1 MSDGSVL
8 RDPAVES
15 ESTHQPEDQGISLYL
30 VSLGQSSTKDV
41 VGLAV
46 GTLIFWLVGGLT
58 LHSRIPK
65 HASITHTQYGIANG
79 KWPSPARSG
88 NTNGRTYYLD
98 VIFPDTGTRIQKV
111 ICSYGDYKRAEQG
124 QQVLTVVFE
133 NRNQAFGILLLQS

>member
-1 MSDGSVL
+1 AGYTTHLPHVSL
-8 RDPAVES
+8 PHAPHRILLLFPFIIPRPPT
-15 ESTHQPEDQGISLYL
+15 STLFPYTTLFRSGWFAFFMGLAFQGISLYL

-65 HASITHTQYGIANG
+65 HASITHTQYGIVNG

-88 NTNGRTYYLD
+88 NTNGR
-98 VIFPDTGTRIQKV
+98 
-111 ICSYGDYKRAEQG
+111 
-124 QQVLTVVFE
+124 
-133 NRNQAFGILLLQS
+133 